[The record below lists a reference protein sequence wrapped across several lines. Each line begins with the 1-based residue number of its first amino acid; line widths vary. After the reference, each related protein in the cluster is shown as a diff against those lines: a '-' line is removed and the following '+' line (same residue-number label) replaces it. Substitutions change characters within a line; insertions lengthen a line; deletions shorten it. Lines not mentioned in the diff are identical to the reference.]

1 MKKTLLNISFSL
13 LTVPLFAQVPPTPA
27 QPTDSLFNDSLFFN
41 NEMQEVVVIGY
52 GTKKAGAITGSVSQV
67 KAADIVRTPA
77 QSAMQAIQGKAAGVN
92 IVTNDEP
99 GKNPVVRIRGLGNFN
114 GGENPLYVID
124 GIETNGLN
132 GLNPNDI
139 ATIDVLKDA
148 SSLAIYGQKGANGVI
163 LVTTKK
169 GKQGA
174 IKVAYDAYYGQK
186 YIQQK
191 VDMADSYRYA
201 YYNNAALG
209 SSSYFNF
216 NQPYNTDWL
225 DEITRTGEVISNNI
239 SLSGASDNA
248 SYYFGASNYKEKGIL
263 NGTEFERTNV
273 ISKTEFKL
281 YEGKIKVTP
290 FFNLSIDNTTPKPL
304 SAFTNAYRQA
314 PIMPVKYSNGRWAGP
329 FINSLGFNDMSGA
342 RYNNVGNPVAQLHY
356 YNEQNKNVTL
366 IGAVNIEAQIIDFLK
381 FNSNFGATGLWGKGY
396 TYTPTRDLWLAANP
410 TEEIADYI
418 AQNPKNPIINTL
430 QQRRNTSYRYNWDN
444 YLTFN
449 KTFAESHNVTVV
461 AGMSKTSFQISE
473 YLNATRLDVPEQSN
487 YWSLNFSN
495 NNINVAPGSI
505 IDNITNTPIVSV
517 AYFARLEYDYN
528 GKYLLSAS
536 VRREGVSAFAE
547 GKRHAVFPSVSGG
560 WVVTSEDFMQGVGF
574 IDNLKIR
581 AGYGEVGNGYTGN
594 ALNVTTFGPGFNYP
608 FGTGSAQTIN
618 PGTNIP
624 RAVDPNLTWE
634 TMKEIDLGFDFAIL
648 SNKLTGTFD
657 YYNRTNDNVI
667 LPVNVPPVLSPL
679 PVPLN
684 TGEVNNKGFELTLK
698 WQDAIGADLTYWVG
712 GNFSHNENELKK
724 VYHPL
729 FGDYTGGSLGNGQ
742 YTKNAIVGQP
752 IGTFYVY
759 DVTGYGSDGFFTYS
773 ENRVAAGS
781 YLPTFTYGINLG
793 TAYKGF
799 DFSVDAYGAGG
810 NELYNGKKA
819 QRFGGEN
826 IESALLDDFWT
837 PSTPNATNP
846 RPSNEV
852 PRASTYYIE
861 KGDFLRINNI
871 TLGYTLPEIIKGVDK
886 IRVYA
891 TALNPF
897 LFTKYSGFS
906 PEISGS
912 GNGDPLGTAGIELD
926 AYPTNKTFLF
936 GLNVGF

>member
-27 QPTDSLFNDSLFFN
+27 QPNDSLFNDSIFFQS
-41 NEMQEVVVIGY
+41 EMQEVVLIGY

-77 QSAMQAIQGKAAGVN
+77 QSAIQAIQGKAAGVN
-92 IVTNDEP
+92 ITTNDEP
-99 GKNPVVRIRGLGNFN
+99 GKNPVVRIRGLGTIT
-114 GGENPLYVID
+114 GGQDPLYVID

-139 ATIDVLKDA
+139 ATIDILKDA
-148 SSLAIYGQKGANGVI
+148 SSLAIYGQKGSNGVI
-163 LVTTKK
+163 LITTKK

-174 IKVAYDAYYGQK
+174 IKVSYDAYYGQK
-186 YIQQK
+186 FIQQK
-191 VDMADSYRYA
+191 VDMADSYRFA

-209 SSSYFNF
+209 LSSYFNF

-225 DEITRTGEVISNNI
+225 DEITGTGEVISNNI

-263 NGTEFERTNV
+263 NGTEYERTNV
-273 ISKTEFKL
+273 ISKTELKL
-281 YEGKIKVTP
+281 FEGKIKVTP
-290 FFNLSIDNTTPKPL
+290 FFNLSIDNSSPKPL
-304 SAFTNAYRQA
+304 SAFTNAYKQS
-314 PIMPVKYSNGRWAGP
+314 PIMPVKYDNGRWAGP
-329 FINSLGFNDMSGA
+329 FLNALGINDMSGT
-342 RYNNVGNPVAQLHY
+342 RYNNVANPAAQLYY

-366 IGAVNIEAQIIDFLK
+366 IGAVNLEAQIVDFLK

-396 TYTPTRDLWLAANP
+396 TYTPTRDLWLVANP
-410 TEEIADYI
+410 TQEVADYI
-418 AQNPKNPIINTL
+418 AQNPANPIINTL

-449 KTFAESHNVTVV
+449 KTFAENHNVTAVV
-461 AGMSKTSFQISE
+461 GMSKTSFQISE
-473 YLNATRLDVPEQSN
+473 YMNATRLDVPVQSN
-487 YWSLNFSN
+487 YWNLNLSSN
-495 NNINVAPGSI
+495 NIEVAPGSVVQNVT
-505 IDNITNTPIVSV
+505 DTPIVSV
-517 AYFARLEYDYN
+517 AYFGRLEYDYK

-536 VRREGVSAFAE
+536 MRREGVSAFAE
-547 GKRHAVFPSVSGG
+547 GKRHEVFPSVSAG
-560 WVVTSEDFMQGVGF
+560 WVITSEDFMQGTSF
-574 IDNLKIR
+574 FNNLKIR

-594 ALNVTTFGPGFNYP
+594 ALNSILFGSGFNYP
-608 FGTGSAQTIN
+608 FGSGEVIN
-618 PGTNIP
+618 PGTNVPNDID
-624 RAVDPNLTWE
+624 RNLTWE
-634 TMKEIDLGFDFAIL
+634 TMKELDLGFDFAVL

-657 YYNRTNDNVI
+657 YYDRTTDNVI
-667 LPVNVPPVLSPL
+667 LPVSVPPVLSPIA
-679 PVPLN
+679 VPLN
-684 TGEVNNKGFELTLK
+684 TGKVSNKGIELSLK
-698 WQDAIGADLTYWVG
+698 WQDAIGPDFNYWVG
-712 GNFSHNENELKK
+712 GNFSHNENELEE
-724 VYHPL
+724 VYSPL
-729 FGDYTGGSLGNGQ
+729 FGNYTGGSLGNGQ
-742 YTKNAIVGQP
+742 YTKQVLVGEP
-752 IGTFYVY
+752 LGTFYVY
-759 DVTGYGSDGFFTYS
+759 DVTGYNSDGFFTYS

-781 YLPTFTYGINLG
+781 YLPTFTYGISLG
-793 TAYKGF
+793 ATYKGF

-810 NELYNGKKA
+810 NKLYNGKKA

-837 PSTPNATNP
+837 PSTPNAENP

-861 KGDFLRINNI
+861 KGDYLRINNI
-871 TLGYTLPEIIKGVDK
+871 TIGYTLPQMFKGIDK

-897 LFTKYSGFS
+897 LFTKFSGFS
-906 PEISGS
+906 PELSGS
-912 GNGDPLGTAGIELD
+912 NNGAPLETAGIELD